1 MEKINRAHMKA
12 IIIDDEEQSHLVL
25 TNLLTKN
32 HMDIDLVG
40 HAYNVE
46 EGVTL
51 IQQKQPEL
59 VFLDVEMPDGTG
71 FDLLKYFTTPSFNII
86 FTTGYNKYAHA
97 AIRFGALD
105 YLLKPIIEEELQEA
119 INRAKNKK
127 AEQIAQLQI
136 QILTESLARLQ
147 QKQLPTRLAIS
158 TSEGIFYKQVKDI
171 IRLEAQQN
179 YTEITFA
186 NTSKKMLT
194 SVNLGEYEAQFKD
207 YPEFMRVH
215 RSHLVNLRFVER
227 FVKGEGCLV
236 APNDETILV
245 SKRYRDKVT
254 YKLAQL

>member
-1 MEKINRAHMKA
+1 MKA

-32 HMDIDLVG
+32 HMNIDLIG

-46 EGVTL
+46 EGVKL

-71 FDLLKYFTTPSFNII
+71 FDLLQYFAPPNFNII

-119 INRAKNKK
+119 INRAKNRK
-127 AEQIAQLQI
+127 AEKIAQLQI
-136 QILTESLARLQ
+136 QILTESLASLQ

-158 TSEGIFYKQVKDI
+158 TMDGIIYKQVKDI
-171 IRLEAQQN
+171 VRLEAKQN

-186 NTSKKMLT
+186 NSDKKILV
-194 SVNLGEYEAQFKD
+194 SINLGEYEEQFKA

-215 RSHLVNLRFVER
+215 RSHLVNLRYVER
-227 FVKGEGCLV
+227 YKKGNGGH
-236 APNDETILV
+236 ILLKNKQV
-245 SKRYRDKVT
+245 ILISKRYKENLMK
-254 YKLAQL
+254 KLEYI